1 MNIQQGSIYKSAIF
15 VDTKVRYQGK
25 NFKELILVKLRQ
37 VADNRPNSLQEGG
50 LCMGKSLNGRRV
62 AVVGGLRTPF
72 VKAGTYFKDL
82 SPLAMS
88 THVVAEMLSR
98 YGVVADSLDDIVWGR
113 VIHDPRISNIAREIV
128 LDLRLPARIRGYMVS
143 NNCITSAHAIANL
156 ADAIAGGRSE
166 AGIAG
171 GVESMSQAP
180 ILFSREASRI
190 FLEAGLA
197 SSTSQQIKALLRL
210 RPRHFRPESLSVKEP
225 STGLSMGE
233 HCELMA
239 KQWQISRQIQDEIAL
254 RSHQR
259 AAQATADG
267 RLTAEIAPV
276 KGIDRDMIV
285 RGDTSMEKLGAL
297 MPVFDRSEKGTLTA
311 GNSSPLTDGAAGVLL
326 MSEERAAR
334 EGREPLAFIRDVQF
348 AALHPGDGLLMAPA
362 LAVPALLRRT
372 GLSLRDMDIVEM
384 HEAFGAQIA
393 CNLAAWEQGWK
404 DEAIGAVDSA
414 ILNPLGSS
422 LAVGHPFAAT
432 GARIVTTLAG
442 EMARR
447 KSRYGLVSICA
458 AGAMAA
464 AMILERD

>member
-1 MNIQQGSIYKSAIF
+1 
-15 VDTKVRYQGK
+15 
-25 NFKELILVKLRQ
+25 
-37 VADNRPNSLQEGG
+37 
-50 LCMGKSLNGRRV
+50 MGKSLNGRRV

-88 THVVAEMLSR
+88 THVVAEMLSH

-197 SSTSQQIKALLRL
+197 SSTGQQIKALLRL

-233 HCELMA
+233 HCEIMA
-239 KQWQISRQIQDEIAL
+239 KQWQISRQVQDEIAL
-254 RSHQR
+254 RSHLR

-267 RLTAEIAPV
+267 RLVAEIAPL

-285 RGDTSMEKLGAL
+285 RGDTSLERLGSL
-297 MPVFDRSEKGTLTA
+297 RPVFDRSSRGTLTA

-326 MSEERAAR
+326 MSEERAAK
-334 EGREPLAFIRDVQF
+334 EGRKPLAFIRDVHF
-348 AALHPGDGLLMAPA
+348 ASLHPDDGLLMAPA

-384 HEAFGAQIA
+384 HEAFGAQVA

-404 DEAIGAVDSA
+404 DEAIGVVDTA

-422 LAVGHPFAAT
+422 IAVGHPFAAT

-447 KSRYGLVSICA
+447 KSHYGLVSICA

>member
-1 MNIQQGSIYKSAIF
+1 
-15 VDTKVRYQGK
+15 
-25 NFKELILVKLRQ
+25 
-37 VADNRPNSLQEGG
+37 
-50 LCMGKSLNGRRV
+50 MGKSLNGRRV

-197 SSTSQQIKALLRL
+197 SSTGQQIKALLRL

-233 HCELMA
+233 HCEIMA
-239 KQWQISRQIQDEIAL
+239 KQWQISRQVQDEIAL
-254 RSHQR
+254 RSHLR

-267 RLTAEIAPV
+267 RLVAEIAAL

-285 RGDTSMEKLGAL
+285 RGDTSLERLGSL
-297 MPVFDRSEKGTLTA
+297 RPVFDRSSRGTLTA

-326 MSEERAAR
+326 MSEERAAK
-334 EGREPLAFIRDVQF
+334 EGRKPLAFIRDVHF
-348 AALHPGDGLLMAPA
+348 ASLHPDDGLLMAPA

-372 GLSLRDMDIVEM
+372 SLSLRDMDIVEM
-384 HEAFGAQIA
+384 HEAFGAQVA

-404 DEAIGAVDSA
+404 DEAIGVVDTA

-422 LAVGHPFAAT
+422 IAVGHPFAAT